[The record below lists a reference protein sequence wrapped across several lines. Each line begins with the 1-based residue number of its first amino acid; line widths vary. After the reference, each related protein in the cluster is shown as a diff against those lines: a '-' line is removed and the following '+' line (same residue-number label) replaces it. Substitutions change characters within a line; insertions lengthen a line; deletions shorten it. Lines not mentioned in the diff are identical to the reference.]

1 MFEKWCSIKWCS
13 THYYSYW
20 TESNFL
26 GTHWYS
32 NLILFFFADLESP
45 SNYLKPTLGYRCSLS
60 WGKKALLSCCF
71 SLVSKNFQQVTK
83 KIMWKNWETTT
94 ASKLAWNLRRAN
106 TMLRKTNEKKKISN
120 RQKILQSTTSQCT
133 VCTVIEPLFGT

>member
-1 MFEKWCSIKWCS
+1 MLVVWF
-13 THYYSYW
+13 H
-20 TESNFL
+20 L
-26 GTHWYS
+26 
-32 NLILFFFADLESP
+32 FADLESL
-45 SNYLKPTLGYRCSLS
+45 SDYLKPTLEYRCSLS
-60 WGKKALLSCCF
+60 WGKKTLLSCCF

-120 RQKILQSTTSQCT
+120 RQKILQRTTFQCT
-133 VCTVIEPLFGT
+133 VCTVIEPLFCTKFDIQWPKTRQSFLEKSNLNN